1 MRQNQET
8 TPEAT
13 EQENLDALDEGFE
26 LGMDEEKQQD
36 GKQNEPE
43 RQEERGLART
53 FGQEKGRPSGSGRNR
68 KGGLG
73 SKKHS
78 RPSALWEATCAVA
91 EWH

>member
-43 RQEERGLART
+43 RQEQPEQLKENAAPEVP
-53 FGQEKGRPSGSGRNR
+53 FDQAIFWQ
-68 KGGLG
+68 
-73 SKKHS
+73 
-78 RPSALWEATCAVA
+78 SATIQVPCFSWAM
-91 EWH
+91 